1 MKTIKLPHK
10 CSQQEIVDD
19 YQQQYNI
26 AVRWSY
32 NRFKENKSEKEIRL
46 LSKSLKNINLLN
58 SWLINCAIKDGKAIY
73 TRFKDQKV
81 IFGGKKNFV
90 KRVKGKISKEEFKS
104 RRLNP
109 LCSIGQQLCF
119 GNRCFKL
126 DIENNIIIFKPNKSI
141 KIEFQL
147 PKLRKNIRNELLK
160 IQQLNNVKSGEYG
173 YTYTVSF
180 DSKFIYISFEEFKV
194 EEKEIKI
201 NSCYLGIDINPEN
214 IGISIVDQEKILHT
228 QEFSLKPIFD
238 KIFDKSKS
246 YTSSDPRMKY
256 FHNKLFYETI
266 QIAKTIC
273 DLAKHYHCDNVF
285 IEELELKGKLDN
297 KVSNRKNKN
306 LWKRVKFIQNLI
318 KRCNENNI
326 KIKSINPAYS
336 SFIGNLQHDYTDAV
350 NASLEIGRRGNEIF
364 VKKNKEGFY
373 PTFLTKH
380 QWKKTAVKHKS
391 WKELFLELKKSKLK
405 YRVSLDEC
413 KYSYRVFEHK
423 SKQVINYVFD

>member
-10 CSQQEIVDD
+10 SSQQELVED
-19 YQQQYNI
+19 YLQQYNI
-26 AVRWSY
+26 VVRWSY
-32 NRFKENKSEKEIRL
+32 NRFRENKSEKEIRL
-46 LSKSLKNINLLN
+46 LSKSLKNIPLMN
-58 SWLINCAIKDGKAIY
+58 SWLVQCAIKDGKAIQ

-81 IFGGKKNFV
+81 IFGGKKNFS
-90 KRVKGKISKEEFKS
+90 KRAKGKISKEEFKLK
-104 RRLNP
+104 RLNP
-109 LCSIGQQLCF
+109 LCSIGEQLCR

-126 DIENNIIIFKPNKSI
+126 DIENNLIIFKPNRNTKI
-141 KIEFQL
+141 KFQI
-147 PKLRKNIRNELLK
+147 PNLRKNIKNELLK
-160 IQQLNNVKSGEYG
+160 IQQLNKVKFGEQG
-173 YTYTVSF
+173 YAYTVSF
-180 DSKFIYISFEEFKV
+180 DTKFIYISFEEFKK
-194 EEKEIKI
+194 EEKETKI
-201 NSCYLGIDINPEN
+201 NRYLGIDINPEN
-214 IGISIVDQEKILHT
+214 IGISIVDQGKILHT

-246 YTSSDPRMKY
+246 YASSDPRMKY
-256 FHNKLFYETI
+256 FHNKLSYETFE
-266 QIAKTIC
+266 IAKSIAN
-273 DLAKHYHCDNVF
+273 LAKYYHCDNVF

-326 KIKSINPAYS
+326 KIKCINPAYS

-391 WKELFLELKKSKLK
+391 WKRFFLELKKSKLK
-405 YRVSLDEC
+405 YRVSLYEC
-413 KYSYRVFEHK
+413 KHSYRVFEHK
-423 SKQVINYVFD
+423 SKQVINYIFYD